1 MRLTKQDVEV
11 LSLLNRCRYATT
23 RQIVELYFR
32 ENKPKTATRR
42 ANLLTKNL
50 SNLGLIVHLNRR
62 IGGVRAG
69 SGSYVWHIT
78 HKGIKELR
86 RVDESVKL
94 RLKNRYEP
102 SQNHLKHQLFV
113 TQIFVELT
121 TLHLDG
127 KITIENFSFEPKCW
141 RSFTT
146 LFSHFTLK
154 PNEFVRLMVGNF
166 EEAYFFEADNAT
178 EHLGRIIAKCK
189 QYIAYF
195 NTGIEQRENEIFP
208 LVVWV
213 VPDDKRKL
221 AILNRIKEDLD
232 GYWELFEVITL
243 DEFSGFIEG
252 GRADPLRPTNRRHQ
266 S

>member
-11 LSLLNRCRYATT
+11 LNLLNRCRYATT
-23 RQIVELYFR
+23 RQLVELYFR
-32 ENKPKTATRR
+32 QNKPKTATRR
-42 ANLLTKNL
+42 TNLLTKKLN
-50 SNLGLIVHLNRR
+50 NLGLIAHLNRR

-78 HKGIKELR
+78 HRGIKELR
-86 RVDESVKL
+86 KVDESVKI

-113 TQIFVELT
+113 TQIFVELN
-121 TLHLDG
+121 TLHLEG
-127 KITIENFSFEPKCW
+127 KILLDTFSFEPKCW
-141 RSFTT
+141 RSFAT
-146 LFSHFTLK
+146 LFSSLTLK
-154 PNEFVRLMVGNF
+154 PDAFAKLTVGDF

-208 LVVWV
+208 LVVWL

-221 AILNRIKEDLD
+221 AVLNRIREDLD
-232 GYWELFEVITL
+232 AYWELLEVVTL

-252 GRADPLRPTNRRHQ
+252 GRDD
-266 S
+266 